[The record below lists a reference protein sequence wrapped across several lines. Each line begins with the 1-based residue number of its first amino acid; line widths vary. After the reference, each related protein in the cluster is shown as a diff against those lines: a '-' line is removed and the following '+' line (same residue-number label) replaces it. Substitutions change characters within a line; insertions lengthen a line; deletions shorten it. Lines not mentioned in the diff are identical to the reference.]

1 MGKAFLP
8 PKLNP
13 LVLNTVQFLLP
24 WLFKRGLHGL
34 EIRFDDSVERLRPY
48 LDDRL
53 MLVPNHPTLEDPY
66 VAFALSKHLKTPFR
80 YVAAR
85 EIFDCMKSFQGW
97 VLQRC
102 GAYSL
107 IRGKVDRES
116 FSMTRKIL
124 ANNIAPLV
132 IFIEGE
138 VSHGNETLLSFETG
152 VLHLAFKSCEETL
165 KKNPSLTS
173 PPPFRVVPIAISY
186 HCHEGTETT
195 IKGAVKNLEEALSI
209 DYSDDEVF
217 SFEAIYARLHRIGQ
231 EVIGIQEQYLTL
243 PSDDSVSL
251 EQRILWVKDKMLVK
265 MEQFLEIKPSADE
278 SYLSRIRSVRNKVD
292 LILHTYSDDDND
304 AMSAYQHR
312 IHDNLE
318 RVFQEFY
325 EELGRLVT
333 FLTFKEGFVLEG
345 SYERTDDRILELL
358 RRLEKEVFGGVKTR
372 HPRTALI
379 SAGEPVVIS
388 DLLETYKS
396 GKEQKAQLVTNISNQ
411 LEADLM
417 SMIKKGIE
425 KLG

>member
-13 LVLNTVQFLLP
+13 LVLNAVQFLMP
-24 WLFKRGLHGL
+24 WLFKYGLSGL
-34 EIRFDDSVERLRPY
+34 EIRFDESVARLRPY

-66 VAFALSKHLKTPFR
+66 VAFALSKQFKKPFR

-138 VSHGNETLLSFETG
+138 VSHGNETLLPFETG
-152 VLHLAFKSCEETL
+152 VLHLAFKACEETL
-165 KKNPSLTS
+165 KKNPSLTT
-173 PPPFRVVPIAISY
+173 PPPFRVVPIALSY
-186 HCHEGTETT
+186 HCHSGTQHT
-195 IKGAVKNLEEALSI
+195 ITEAVKNLEEALSI
-209 DYSDDEVF
+209 HPPKDEPF
-217 SFEAIYARLHRIGQ
+217 SFEAIYARLHHIGV
-231 EVIGIQEQYLTL
+231 EVIGIQEQYLNL
-243 PSDDSVSL
+243 PSESTMALD
-251 EQRILWVKDKMLVK
+251 ERIRLVKEKMLKK
-265 MEQFLEIKPSADE
+265 MEQFLEITPSPEE
-278 SYLSRIRSVRNKVD
+278 SYLSRIRTVRNTVD
-292 LILHTYSDDDND
+292 SILQTYGDDDHS
-304 AMSAYQHR
+304 MSAYQHR

-325 EELGRLVT
+325 EELARLVT

-345 SYERTDDRILELL
+345 GFERTDDRILELL
-358 RRLEKEVFGGVKTR
+358 RRLEKEVFGGVKTQ

-379 SAGEPVVIS
+379 SAGEPILIS
-388 DLLETYKS
+388 DLLDTYKA
-396 GKEQKAQLVTNISNQ
+396 GKEQKKQVVADIANQ

-417 SMIKKGIE
+417 RMIKQGIA